1 MMNETEKEKL
11 DKEINRSELTLRLE
25 EMGQAVRR
33 IKLEQLRLKQKNEEY
48 EKSIIETTEAM
59 KEVKDSLNSIDKPKE
74 EEV

>member
-48 EKSIIETTEAM
+48 EKSIVETTEAM